1 MGCFA
6 QAVLLLRFMRQRA
19 AIADLAVDNAVSLS
33 TAYRCLHEALDVVAD
48 RAPALANVIED
59 ALDFGYEH
67 LLLDGTLIATDRV
80 HDSGLRSDRWY
91 CGKHTR
97 HGGNVQVVCDPDG
110 QPLWVSPVEP
120 GSTHDLTAARRH
132 VLPVLY
138 PAAVRGLPVLADKGY
153 IGAGAGVR
161 VPVRRPG
168 AGQVLDA
175 STRGWNSYINADRA
189 FVEHGIAHLK
199 VRWRALSRV
208 TLCPW
213 RICAIIATA
222 LVLSSWENRY

>member
-1 MGCFA
+1 M
-6 QAVLLLRFMRQRA
+6 
-19 AIADLAVDNAVSLS
+19 S
-33 TAYRCLHEALDVVAD
+33 TAHRCLHEAFDVIADQAPELTDVVEH
-48 RAPALANVIED
+48 ALET
-59 ALDFGYEH
+59 GYEH
-67 LLLDGTLIATDRV
+67 WLLDGTLIATDRV
-80 HDSGLRSDRWY
+80 HDSGLRPDRWY

-97 HGGNVQVVCDPDG
+97 HGGNVQVACDPDG
-110 QPLWVSPVEP
+110 QPLWVSSVEP

-138 PAAVRGLPVLADKGY
+138 PAAVRGLPVMADEGC

-189 FVEHGIAHLK
+189 FVEHGIAHPK

-208 TLCPW
+208 TLRPW

>member
-1 MGCFA
+1 
-6 QAVLLLRFMRQRA
+6 MRHRA
-19 AIADLAVDNAVSLS
+19 PVADLAVDNCVSLS
-33 TAYRCLHEALDVVAD
+33 TAHRCLHEAFDVIADQAPELTDVVEH
-48 RAPALANVIED
+48 ALET
-59 ALDFGYEH
+59 GYEH
-67 LLLDGTLIATDRV
+67 WLLDGTLIATDRV
-80 HDSGLRSDRWY
+80 HDSGLRPDRWY

-97 HGGNVQVVCDPDG
+97 HGGNVQVACDPDG
-110 QPLWVSPVEP
+110 QPLWVSSVEP

-138 PAAVRGLPVLADKGY
+138 PAAVRGLPVMADEGC

-189 FVEHGIAHLK
+189 FVEHGIAHPK

-208 TLCPW
+208 TLRPW